1 MAGKETGKKNGRQGE
16 WLLVG
21 LLSLAVWAFAG
32 DFASAQ
38 ASDWETYMEAA
49 TKAYRE
55 GRYAEAEK
63 QLKAAL
69 KEAEAFRP
77 EDPRVATSLNNLA
90 GLYHAQGKYTEA
102 EPLLK
107 RSLAM
112 REKILG
118 PVHPEVARSLNN
130 LAGLHHARGNYIEA
144 EPLYKRALAIQEKAL
159 GPEHPNVATSLNN
172 LAELYRAQGNRAAAE
187 PLFKRAMAIREKVL
201 GPEHPNVATSLS
213 SLAALYHAQGNYA
226 EAEPLFKR
234 ALAIQEKVLRPEHPS
249 VATSL
254 NNLAAL
260 YHAQANYVAAEPLF
274 KRAMAIQEEVLGPQ
288 HPDVAKSLNNLAGIY
303 RAQENYAAAEP
314 LYKRAL
320 AIQEKILGPGHP
332 DVATSLNNLAEVYR
346 VQANYAT
353 AEPLYKRALAIQEKV
368 LGPEHPSVA
377 TSLSNLGGLYNTQ
390 ANYVAA
396 EPFLRRALAIQEK
409 VLGPEHPDVAMS
421 LNNLAGIYRGPG
433 NYAAAE
439 PLYKRALA
447 IREKVLG
454 PEHPDVVSSLTSLA
468 ELYHIQG
475 NYAAAEPLYKR
486 LLATQ
491 EKALGP
497 EHPDAAQI
505 LNNLARL
512 YRAQGNDAAAE
523 PLFKRLLATREKVL
537 EVVRA
542 GPQSRPAS
550 TAPPISF
557 VDETAR
563 SGVNFKTANSK
574 TSEKYL
580 MESMV
585 GGVAMLDFDA
595 DGLLDLFLVNGA
607 ALADPMPEGARPDK
621 SEPRYWNRLYRNDG
635 DGTFTDVTEEA
646 GVAGYSYGMGAVAGD
661 YDNDGH
667 ADLYVTN
674 YGNNI
679 LYHNNGD
686 GTFRDV
692 TEQAGVGGGGW
703 SASAAFL
710 DYDRDGHLDLFV
722 TRYVVWDFQLSPF
735 CGDRRPGYRGYCHPR
750 HFKPISH
757 LLYRN
762 NGDGTFT
769 DVSGPSGVEASPGKG
784 LGVAVHDFDRD
795 GWPDIFVANDS
806 FPQQLFRNNGDD
818 TFTETALPLG
828 LAYDDD
834 GKTFAGMGTDFGDYD
849 NDGWPDIFVNALAA
863 QRYALFRNDGDSF
876 EYASGPTEVARITL
890 LHSGWG
896 TKFVDFDNDGW
907 KDLMVAQGH
916 VMDNIHLQ
924 QPFARYLEPLLLMR
938 NLGGRFE
945 DVSQQAGPAFQV
957 PLAARGAAFGDLNND
972 GRPDIVVSVLDGPA
986 LVLRNASPPENY
998 WLLVNTVGTRSNREG
1013 IGAALRLV
1021 SGSGREQ
1028 RAFVSTAGSYMSSN
1042 DKRVHFGLGSERT
1055 IRLLEIR
1062 WPSGVVQ
1069 RLEGVQP
1076 NQILTVREPVRTESA
1091 PPQPASN

>member
-1 MAGKETGKKNGRQGE
+1 MAGKDNA

-21 LLSLAVWAFAG
+21 LLSFALWAFAG
-32 DFASAQ
+32 EFASAQ
-38 ASDWETYMEAA
+38 APDWETYMEAA

-69 KEAEAFRP
+69 KEAEDFRP

-90 GLYHAQGKYTEA
+90 GLYHAQGKYAEA

-107 RSLAM
+107 RSLAI
-112 REKILG
+112 REK
-118 PVHPEVARSLNN
+118 V
-130 LAGLHHARGNYIEA
+130 
-144 EPLYKRALAIQEKAL
+144 L

-172 LAELYRAQGNRAAAE
+172 LAELYRVQGHNAAAE
-187 PLFKRAMAIREKVL
+187 PLL
-201 GPEHPNVATSLS
+201 
-213 SLAALYHAQGNYA
+213 
-226 EAEPLFKR
+226 KR
-234 ALAIQEKVLRPEHPS
+234 ALAIQEKVLRPEHPNVATSLSSLAGLYHARANNAAAEPLFKRALAIQEKALGPEHPS

-254 NNLAAL
+254 NNLAAFYHAQGNYAAAEPLLKRALAIQEEALGPEHPDVARSLNNLAGL
-260 YHAQANYVAAEPLF
+260 YQAQGHNAAAEPLLKRALAIRERALGPEHPAVATSLSNLAELYRVQGHNAAAEPLLKRALAIREETLGPEHPDVARSLNNLAGLNHAQANYVAAEPLL
-274 KRAMAIQEEVLGPQ
+274 K
-288 HPDVAKSLNNLAGIY
+288 
-303 RAQENYAAAEP
+303 
-314 LYKRAL
+314 
-320 AIQEKILGPGHP
+320 
-332 DVATSLNNLAEVYR
+332 
-346 VQANYAT
+346 
-353 AEPLYKRALAIQEKV
+353 
-368 LGPEHPSVA
+368 
-377 TSLSNLGGLYNTQ
+377 
-390 ANYVAA
+390 
-396 EPFLRRALAIQEK
+396 RALAIQEK
-409 VLGPEHPDVAMS
+409 VLGPEHPDVARS
-421 LNNLAGIYRGPG
+421 LNNLAGVYRAQG
-433 NYAAAE
+433 NYTAAE
-439 PLYKRALA
+439 PLLKCALA
-447 IREKVLG
+447 IREKALG
-454 PEHPDVVSSLTSLA
+454 PEHPDVATSLNNLA

-475 NYAAAEPLYKR
+475 NYAAAEPLFKRALAIREKALGPEHPDVATSLNNLAELYDIQGDYAAAEPLYKR
-486 LLATQ
+486 LLAIR

-497 EHPDAAQI
+497 EHPDAAQT

-512 YRAQGNDAAAE
+512 YRAQGNEAAAE
-523 PLFKRLLATREKVL
+523 PLFKRLRATREKVL
-537 EVVRA
+537 EVVEA

-550 TAPPISF
+550 TAPPIAF

-646 GVAGYSYGMGAVAGD
+646 GVAGHSYGMGAVAGD

-735 CGDRRPGYRGYCHPR
+735 CGPRKPGYRAYCHPDR
-750 HFKPISH
+750 FRPISH

-769 DVSGPSGVEASPGKG
+769 DVSRPSGVEASPGKG
-784 LGVAVHDFDRD
+784 LGVAVHDFNRD

-806 FPQQLFRNNGDD
+806 FPQQLFRNNGDG
-818 TFTETALPLG
+818 TFTETALLLG

-907 KDLMVAQGH
+907 KDLMVGQGH
-916 VMDNIHLQ
+916 VMDNIHLRQ
-924 QPFARYLEPLLLMR
+924 TFARYLEPLLLMR

-945 DVSQQAGPAFQV
+945 NVSKQAGPAFQV

-972 GRPDIVVSVLDGPA
+972 GRSDIIVSILDGPA
-986 LVLRNASPPENY
+986 LVLRNASPPENH
-998 WLLVNTVGTRSNREG
+998 WLLVNTVGTRSNRDG

-1028 RAFVSTAGSYMSSN
+1028 RALVSTAGSYMSSN

-1055 IRLLEIR
+1055 IRLLEIS

-1076 NQILTVREPVRTESA
+1076 NQILTVREPERTESA
-1091 PPQPASN
+1091 PPKPASD